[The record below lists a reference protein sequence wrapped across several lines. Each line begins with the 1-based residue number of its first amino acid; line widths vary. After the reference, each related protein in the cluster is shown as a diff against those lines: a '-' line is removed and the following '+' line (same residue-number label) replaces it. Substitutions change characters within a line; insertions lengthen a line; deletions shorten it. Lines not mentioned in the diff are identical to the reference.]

1 MDLFELDQ
9 ACFTLFGKGVN
20 GYGIN
25 QRLARLCK
33 CSEGAVRSW
42 KSGRKNKAGDY
53 VVEPGVPST
62 PAELIR
68 VKVLNKEISE
78 R

>member
-25 QRLARLCK
+25 QRLANLCK

-42 KSGRKNKAGDY
+42 KSGRKGKDGR
-53 VVEPGVPST
+53 VPDT